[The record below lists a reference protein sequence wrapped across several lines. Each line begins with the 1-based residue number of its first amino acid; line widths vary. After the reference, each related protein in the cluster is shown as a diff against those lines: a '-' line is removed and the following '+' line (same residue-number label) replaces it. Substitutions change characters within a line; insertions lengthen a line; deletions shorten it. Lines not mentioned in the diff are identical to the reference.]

1 MSDARAALI
10 AGGYE
15 AQLRAYLEHAGEP
28 ALSQAYE
35 TGRKALE
42 EGIGLLELA
51 SVHHAAVAAVVA
63 NAQTPTEASSIV
75 TAAAAF
81 YAEATSPFEMTHRA
95 FQEANVALRRIND
108 RLEEATRRI
117 AHTLHDDTG
126 PLLVASH
133 LALKDAAA
141 DAPEFLRP
149 KLAGVRKHLNTVED
163 QIRHLAK
170 EMRPTQLDELGL
182 VESLRFLADG
192 VSARNGLRVEVEDHL
207 HIRLGSTVETCLYR
221 IVQEALTNVA
231 RHARAKHA
239 RVDLAEDDGSVLCC
253 VWDDGIGFEPAAAHA
268 AGGERGL
275 GLFGIRERVEAL
287 GGSLRIAS
295 VPGRGTELRVVFP
308 LEG

>member
-1 MSDARAALI
+1 MI
-10 AGGYE
+10 E
-15 AQLRAYLEHAGEP
+15 LRTYLEQAGESE
-28 ALSQAYE
+28 LNRAYE

-51 SVHHAAVAAVVA
+51 SVHHAAVAAIVA
-63 NAQTPTEASSIV
+63 DARSLEQAASWV

-81 YAEATSPFEMTHRA
+81 YAEASSPFEMTHRA

-108 RLEEATRRI
+108 RLEEAARRI

-141 DAPEFLRP
+141 DAPESLRP
-149 KLAGVRKHLNTVED
+149 KLAGVRKHLDTIEE

-170 EMRPTQLDELGL
+170 EMRPPHLDELGL
-182 VESLRFLADG
+182 ADSIRFLAEG
-192 VSARNGLRVEVEDHL
+192 VSTRNGLRVEVEDHL
-207 HIRLGSTVETCLYR
+207 HVRLRSTAETSLYR

-231 RHARAKHA
+231 RHARAEHA
-239 RVDLAEDDGSVLCC
+239 RVYLAEDGASVHCC

-268 AGGERGL
+268 AGADRGM
-275 GLFGIRERVEAL
+275 GLTSIRERVEAL
-287 GGSLRIAS
+287 GGSRRIAS
-295 VPGRGTELRVVFP
+295 GPGRGTELRVVFP
-308 LEG
+308 LES